1 MFAWE
6 DELNDVL
13 EALRRSSAKLSRLKS
28 LMLSGKISK
37 ETYENL
43 VVGFEADAANAEKR
57 RRTLVDNLSGLH
69 KELSEQAKL
78 FENLISSMEAKLATS
93 AVTED
98 HYVKVSTALKYGLE
112 ETIREM
118 ESVSDALAALYKEA
132 PEPDQYLIDR
142 AMKRVEG
149 GSDRQP
155 R

>member
-6 DELNDVL
+6 EELNDVL
-13 EALRRSSAKLSRLKS
+13 EMLRRSNAKLSRLKS

-43 VVGFEADAANAEKR
+43 IVGFEADAASAEKR
-57 RRTLVDNLSGLH
+57 RRSLVENLSELQ
-69 KELSEQAKL
+69 KETSEQAKL
-78 FENLISSMEAKLATS
+78 FESLISSLEAKLATS

-118 ESVSDALAALYKEA
+118 ESVSDALTALYKET
-132 PEPDQYLIDR
+132 PEPDQYLIDK
-142 AMKRVEG
+142 AMKRVEREG
-149 GSDRQP
+149 
-155 R
+155 